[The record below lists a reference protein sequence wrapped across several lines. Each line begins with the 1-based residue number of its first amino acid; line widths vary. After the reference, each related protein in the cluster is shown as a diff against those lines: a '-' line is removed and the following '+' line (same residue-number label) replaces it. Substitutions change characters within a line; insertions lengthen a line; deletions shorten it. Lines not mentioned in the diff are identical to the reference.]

1 MSAEKL
7 EVLYTGKNRSFFLLI
22 MRRISVTLDE
32 YCAISE
38 IIKTIITQVTSFYQI
53 VNFTIYIY
61 IYMKML

>member
-1 MSAEKL
+1 M
-7 EVLYTGKNRSFFLLI
+7 
-22 MRRISVTLDE
+22 TLDE

-61 IYMKML
+61 IYENVIDNFNSSNFC